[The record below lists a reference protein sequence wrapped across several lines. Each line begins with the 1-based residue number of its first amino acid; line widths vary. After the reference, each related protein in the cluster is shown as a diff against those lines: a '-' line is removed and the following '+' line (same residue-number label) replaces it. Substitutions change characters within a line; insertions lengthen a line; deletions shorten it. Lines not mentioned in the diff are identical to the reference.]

1 MGGKYRGKQ
10 RDRVWKARGAVRET
24 EREIDDREIEGHRE
38 TERGRQMTNRK
49 VERGKESNTERQT
62 DIKERKRKRAEIKL

>member
-24 EREIDDREIEGHRE
+24 EREIDDREIEGDRV
-38 TERGRQMTNRK
+38 TEIGRQMTNRK